1 MGGVWIFL
9 KFMNRDANNFWGH
22 GMRCFRFRPMSM
34 ILRVKDSARLD
45 QNHRECNG
53 PMTFLKTTI
62 YQVSTSNQMHG
73 IMVPVRKFLIL
84 QQINIEKNGLHR
96 LED

>member
-1 MGGVWIFL
+1 
-9 KFMNRDANNFWGH
+9 
-22 GMRCFRFRPMSM
+22 MRYFRFRPLSM

-45 QNHRECNG
+45 QNHWEGNG

-62 YQVSTSNQMHG
+62 YQVSTSNQTHG

-84 QQINIEKNGLHR
+84 QQMNIEKNGFQYVL
-96 LED
+96 D